1 MKFTITNKMG
11 YKRNIPCQGN
21 YAIPIGAYET
31 KVLDY
36 NPGAEGFY
44 KNLADYDYDI
54 KIEESDL
61 DTQIKERFSLLESKR
76 PSGWNKYTMK
86 ESWFTDTV
94 STYTTS
100 TSTYTTSTSTYTTS
114 TSTYTTSTSTY
125 TTSTST
131 DTVVS
136 TSNPSRSINI
146 NSAPT
151 QTPVVTEEPK
161 VEATETIV
169 SLETTPTEEEK
180 ETKDTVLEKCKD
192 LSAEQLRDICRE
204 IGINTTS
211 NNTNTLF
218 NKISNRLGE
227 ISEKDFI
234 KAYHTV
240 VG

>member
-1 MKFTITNKMG
+1 MKFTITNKRG

-100 TSTYTTSTSTYTTS
+100 TSTYTTSTST
-114 TSTYTTSTSTY
+114 
-125 TTSTST
+125 

-169 SLETTPTEEEK
+169 SLETIPTEEEK
-180 ETKDTVLEKCKD
+180 ETKDTVLEKCKA

-227 ISEKDFI
+227 ISEEDFI

>member
-94 STYTTS
+94 
-100 TSTYTTSTSTYTTS
+100 
-114 TSTYTTSTSTY
+114 STYTTSTSTY